1 MASCAA
7 PFEET
12 AIIYRRTLV
21 FGAVLLSLVLIWQ
34 FVVVLQVVPAFLLP
48 GPLTVLET
56 FNSSAGKF
64 LSQARYTAQVAIA
77 GFGISVAVGVVLAVA
92 ITQNHYIEEIV
103 MTLLVSLSS
112 IPKVAIAPLLIIWL
126 GVGATSKIVIAALI
140 GVFALVIELVHGL
153 RSIDPEMLDLGRVLQ
168 GNRWRMFWKIRLPH
182 ALPSLFAGMKV
193 SISLCLIGTIVG
205 EFVASQHGLGH
216 RIMVAKGQ
224 FDTPAIFVA
233 LLLLSAMGTGF
244 FFCLHIAERVLV
256 PWHVSRRGGT
266 HAEVPT

>member
-1 MASCAA
+1 MI
-7 PFEET
+7 P
-12 AIIYRRTLV
+12 RRALV
-21 FGAVLLSLVLIWQ
+21 FSAVLFSIVLLWQLVAALE
-34 FVVVLQVVPAFLLP
+34 VVPVFLLP
-48 GPLTVLET
+48 GPGAVAET
-56 FNSSAGKF
+56 FYNSAGTF
-64 LSQARYTAQVAIA
+64 LSQARYTAQITLA
-77 GFGISVAVGVVLAVA
+77 GFAISVTVGVILAIA
-92 ITQNHYIEEIV
+92 ITQNRYIEEIV
-103 MTLLVSLSS
+103 FTLLVSMSS

-168 GNRWRMFWKIRLPH
+168 GNRWRMFMKIRLPH

-216 RIMVAKGQ
+216 MIMVAQGQ

-233 LLLLSAMGTGF
+233 LLLLSFIGTGF
-244 FFCLHIAERVLV
+244 FFCLHFAERVLL
-256 PWHVSRRGGT
+256 PWHVSRRT
-266 HAEVPT
+266 EHHAEIPG